1 MGISGFYK
9 VCQRD
14 PLEQYSKTMK
24 KSGGLVQAPKNM
36 TIFGCL
42 RADIA
47 WHSDKKSLKLL
58 KLLFYSI
65 LNFLMATVVS
75 RHLPL

>member
-1 MGISGFYK
+1 LGLQVCKYKTPFAASRAILLLSSQEMGISGFYK

-47 WHSDKKSLKLL
+47 
-58 KLLFYSI
+58 
-65 LNFLMATVVS
+65 
-75 RHLPL
+75 